1 MTDALKSKMRVR
13 AAARLAMVAALLTAV
28 AAAEAPQAASSA
40 ADLDKVLNQMD
51 AVAASFKTAEADFVW
66 DQYTKVV
73 NETDTQSGKV
83 YFRRESKET
92 EMMADISQPTQKYV
106 LYQKSTV
113 RVYEPRID
121 QVTLYNTGKNRAEVE
136 SFLVLGFGG
145 RGHDLQKS
153 FEVSF
158 EGYEQ
163 VSGVR
168 AAKLNLVPKTAKGRN
183 IFDHIILWIDP
194 ARGVSVQQQF
204 VEPQGDYRL
213 AKYSDIKLN
222 QNIPA
227 DVFKL
232 KTTGRTKVINPQGSF

>member
-1 MTDALKSKMRVR
+1 MG
-13 AAARLAMVAALLTAV
+13 AAARLAVILFLLTAGV
-28 AAAEAPQAASSA
+28 ALAEAPQTASSSG
-40 ADLDKVLNQMD
+40 DLERVLSQMD
-51 AVAASFKTAEADFVW
+51 TVAATFKTAEADFVW

-83 YFRRESKET
+83 YFRRSPKET
-92 EMMADISQPTQKYV
+92 EMAADITQPTQKYV
-106 LYQKSTV
+106 LYQNSIV

-121 QVTLYNTGKNRAEVE
+121 QVTVYNTGKNRADVE

-153 FEVSF
+153 FDVSF

-163 VSGVR
+163 AGGVR
-168 AAKLNLVPKTAKGRN
+168 AAKLSLIPKTAKGKN
-183 IFDHIILWIDP
+183 LFDRIILWIDLP
-194 ARGVSVQQQF
+194 LGVSVQQQF
-204 VEPQGDYRL
+204 FEPQGDYRL
-213 AKYSDIKLN
+213 AKYSNIKLN
-222 QNIPA
+222 QNIPG

>member
-1 MTDALKSKMRVR
+1 MRV
-13 AAARLAMVAALLTAV
+13 AARVVVWMLLAGMAGVAET
-28 AAAEAPQAASSA
+28 PPDPS
-40 ADLDKVLNQMD
+40 ADLEKILTQMD
-51 AVAASFKTAEADFVW
+51 AMAASFKSAEADFVW

-83 YFRRESKET
+83 YFRRSSKET
-92 EMMADISQPTQKYV
+92 EMAADISQPAQKYV
-106 LYQKSTV
+106 LYQNSTV

-121 QVTLYNTGKNRAEVE
+121 QVTVYNTGKNRADVE

-145 RGHDLQKS
+145 RGHDLEKS

-158 EGYEQ
+158 QGYEDAG
-163 VSGVR
+163 GVR

-183 IFDHIILWIDP
+183 IFDHIVLWIDS

-204 VEPQGDYRL
+204 VEAQGDYRL
-213 AKYSDIKLN
+213 AKYSNIKLN
-222 QNIPA
+222 QSIPN

-232 KTTGRTKVINPQGSF
+232 KTTGRTKSINPQGSF

>member
-1 MTDALKSKMRVR
+1 MTGQRRGMGR
-13 AAARLAMVAALLTAV
+13 AAAKLAMIWILVAAGAF
-28 AAAEAPQAASSA
+28 AAEGPQATSSSA
-40 ADLDKVLNQMD
+40 DLEKVLSQMD

-83 YFRRESKET
+83 YFRRSSKEI
-92 EMMADISQPTQKYV
+92 EMAADIAQPTQKYV
-106 LYQKSTV
+106 LYQNSTV

-121 QVTLYNTGKNRAEVE
+121 QVTQYNTGKNRAEVE

-145 RGHDLQKS
+145 RGHDLEKS

-158 EGYEQ
+158 QGYEQ
-163 VSGVR
+163 TGGVR
-168 AAKLNLVPKTAKGRN
+168 AAKLKLVPKTAKGKN
-183 IFDHIILWIDP
+183 IFEHIILWIDP
-194 ARGVSVQQQF
+194 AGGISVQQQF

-213 AKYSDIKLN
+213 AKYSNIKLN
-222 QNIPA
+222 QNIPG

-232 KTTGRTKVINPQGSF
+232 KTTGRTKTINPQGSF

>member
-1 MTDALKSKMRVR
+1 MR
-13 AAARLAMVAALLTAV
+13 AARLAIVGALLAAAV
-28 AAAEAPQAASSA
+28 ALAAGAPQTSSP
-40 ADLDKVLNQMD
+40 DLEKVLSQMD

-83 YFRRESKET
+83 YFRRSSKEI
-92 EMMADISQPTQKYV
+92 EMAADIAQPTPKYV
-106 LYQKSTV
+106 LYQNSTV

-121 QVTLYNTGKNRAEVE
+121 QVTLYKTGKNRAEVE

-145 RGHDLQKS
+145 RGHDLEKS
-153 FEVSF
+153 FDVSF

-163 VSGVR
+163 AGGVR
-168 AAKLNLVPKTAKGRN
+168 AAKLNLLPKTAKSRN

-204 VEPQGDYRL
+204 FEPQGDYRL
-213 AKYSDIKLN
+213 AKYSNIKLN
-222 QNIPA
+222 QRIPG